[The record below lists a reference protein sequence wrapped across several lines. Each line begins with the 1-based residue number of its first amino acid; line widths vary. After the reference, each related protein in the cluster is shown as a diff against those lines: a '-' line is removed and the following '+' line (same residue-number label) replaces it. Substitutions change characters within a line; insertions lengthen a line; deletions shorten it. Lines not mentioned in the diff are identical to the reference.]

1 MQHEIDK
8 MKEKRHNQRKDMKW
22 QPVAREPDFSLGIT
36 SFHNLVR
43 TDHHARIVDRSLIGI
58 GIESDHPINPGIVL
72 FRESVYG
79 QKCGVLMWCHQIDNR
94 YLCGIQFL
102 SLTLAEEEFFLYQ
115 IERAMSGAQIQDQ
128 DRIIAKLNDCFLKS

>member
-1 MQHEIDK
+1 MN
-8 MKEKRHNQRKDMKW
+8 EKRHNQRKDVKW
-22 QPVAREPDFSLGIT
+22 QPITRKLDFSLGIT

-43 TDHHARIVDRSLIGI
+43 TDHHARIVDCSLIGI

-79 QKCGVLMWCHQIDNR
+79 QKCGVLMWCHQTDNR

-102 SLTLAEEEFFLYQ
+102 SLTLTEEEFFRYQ
-115 IERAMSGAQIQDQ
+115 IERYKSGAQIQDH
-128 DRIIAKLNDCFLKS
+128 DRIIARLNDCFLKR

>member
-1 MQHEIDK
+1 MN
-8 MKEKRHNQRKDMKW
+8 EKRHTQRKGVKW
-22 QPVAREPDFSLGIT
+22 QPITRELDFSLGIT

-43 TDHHARIVDRSLIGI
+43 TDYHVRIVDRSLTGI

-79 QKCGVLMWCHQIDNR
+79 QKCGVLTWCHQTDNR

-102 SLTLAEEEFFLYQ
+102 SLTLAEEKFFRYQ
-115 IERAMSGAQIQDQ
+115 IEQAKPGVQIQDP
-128 DRIIAKLNDCFLKS
+128 DRIIAQLNDCFFKS

>member
-1 MQHEIDK
+1 MN
-8 MKEKRHNQRKDMKW
+8 EKRHNQRKDVQW
-22 QPVAREPDFSLGIT
+22 QPVTRGLDFSLDIT

-43 TDHHARIVDRSLIGI
+43 TDHHAILLDRSINGI

-79 QKCGVLMWCHQIDNR
+79 QKCGVLIWCHQAGNG

-102 SLTLAEEEFFLYQ
+102 SLTLAEEEFFRYQ
-115 IERAMSGAQIQDQ
+115 IERAKPGDQIQDP
-128 DRIIAKLNDCFLKS
+128 DRIIAQLNGCFFKS